1 MLFFLIF
8 HPKMLYFSYGLI
20 VPTPALPLVGSRLV
34 TVRTQT
40 NMYFVYVLKSKI
52 DNKFYYGFTDNL
64 KRRLENH
71 NNKLVKSTK
80 ARAPFELIYYENV
93 DNIKN
98 ARVKEK
104 YLIGNINKLGGICDD
119 CMNFEY
125 EDKIIRYKIILTEEE
140 IEKLKEN

>member
-1 MLFFLIF
+1 
-8 HPKMLYFSYGLI
+8 
-20 VPTPALPLVGSRLV
+20 
-34 TVRTQT
+34 
-40 NMYFVYVLKSKI
+40 MYFVYVLKSKI

-98 ARVKEK
+98 ARVIEK
-104 YLIGNINKLGGICDD
+104 YFKSGFGSKYIKNRITALSSNG
-119 CMNFEY
+119 
-125 EDKIIRYKIILTEEE
+125 
-140 IEKLKEN
+140 